1 MNRNK
6 KVHSFVHWSS
16 IKILVKVSQIY
27 FLKKKEEKKLTVII
41 FFKCLLLEVL
51 A

>member
-16 IKILVKVSQIY
+16 IKILVKVSQIHLKNKKKKKINSNNY
-27 FLKKKEEKKLTVII
+27 FLN
-41 FFKCLLLEVL
+41 
-51 A
+51 AYS